1 MSLPWLLYFG
11 VHEFGLTP
19 MQTLRMKRGMLID
32 LISCLA
38 VSKGTAKEKKKLSF
52 DDVLKLE

>member
-11 VHEFGLTP
+11 VKEFGLTP

-38 VSKGTAKEKKKLSF
+38 VSKGAAREKKKMSF
-52 DDVLKLE
+52 DDILAMR

>member
-1 MSLPWLLYFG
+1 
-11 VHEFGLTP
+11 

-38 VSKGTAKEKKKLSF
+38 VLKGAAKEKKKMSF
-52 DDVLKLE
+52 DDILALR

>member
-1 MSLPWLLYFG
+1 
-11 VHEFGLTP
+11 

-38 VSKGTAKEKKKLSF
+38 VSKGAAKEKKKMSF
-52 DDVLKLE
+52 DDILAMR